1 MFKCDYN
8 LNGECQLYSEEC
20 RSDKTANCKMYL
32 ECHSCRYKMRS
43 YHEEPCTLCFALH
56 KKREQ

>member
-8 LNGECQLYSEEC
+8 LNGECQLYSKKCDGE
-20 RSDKTANCKMYL
+20 CKMNM

-43 YHEEPCTLCFALH
+43 YHEMPCLDCFALH
-56 KKREQ
+56 KKRGDA